1 MLSGLRKFFAPFLK
15 LKTMTDKQPNITN
28 GAEAQKPGL
37 VRRLYNWMLSWAES
51 PWAGWAM
58 FLFAMAEAVIFPIP
72 PDVLLLA
79 LCVGMPKKSFKYALI
94 CTAGSVV
101 GAIVG
106 FSLGAFA
113 WEAVDSLFIPGV
125 FSQES
130 FDNVGELY
138 KELNFW
144 LVFTAGFTPLPYKL
158 ITISA
163 GVFLGIAQFPIF
175 ILASIISRGLRF
187 FLVAGLVWKFGAP
200 IKKFI
205 DKYFNLCAIAF
216 TVLLIGGFVLIKYAL

>member
-1 MLSGLRKFFAPFLK
+1 
-15 LKTMTDKQPNITN
+15 MTDKQTNITN
-28 GAEAQKPGL
+28 GAEAKKPGL

-94 CTAGSVV
+94 CSAGSVV
-101 GAIVG
+101 GAVIG
-106 FSLGAFA
+106 FGLGAFA
-113 WEAVDSLFIPGV
+113 WDLVQGWFIPGV
-125 FSQES
+125 FSAES
-130 FDNVGELY
+130 FAHVGDLY
-138 KELNFW
+138 KEYNFW

-163 GVFLGIAQFPIF
+163 GVFLGIENLPIF
-175 ILASIISRGLRF
+175 ILASLISRGLRF

-216 TVLLIGGFVLIKYAL
+216 TVLLIGGFWLVGNVL

>member
-1 MLSGLRKFFAPFLK
+1 MNENQTTVPVEEK
-15 LKTMTDKQPNITN
+15 KTGI
-28 GAEAQKPGL
+28 

-58 FLFAMAEAVIFPIP
+58 FLFAMVEAIFFPIP

-101 GAIVG
+101 GAVIG
-106 FSLGAFA
+106 FGLGAFA
-113 WEAVDSLFIPGV
+113 WDLVQGWFIPGV
-125 FSQES
+125 FSAES
-130 FDNVGELY
+130 FAHVGDLY
-138 KELNFW
+138 KEYNFW

-163 GVFLGIAQFPIF
+163 GVFLGIENLPIF
-175 ILASIISRGLRF
+175 ILASLISRGLRF

-216 TVLLIGGFVLIKYAL
+216 TVLLIGGFWLVGNVL

>member
-1 MLSGLRKFFAPFLK
+1 MSE
-15 LKTMTDKQPNITN
+15 KQQILVPE
-28 GAEAQKPGL
+28 GDEAKKPGI

-58 FLFAMAEAVIFPIP
+58 FLFAMAEAIIFPIP

-101 GAIVG
+101 GAMVG
-106 FSLGAFA
+106 FGLGAFA

-125 FSQES
+125 FTQEA
-130 FDNVGELY
+130 FDNVGSLY
-138 KELNFW
+138 EQWNFW

-163 GVFLGIAQFPIF
+163 GVFLGITQFPIF
-175 ILASIISRGLRF
+175 VLASVISRGMRF

>member
-1 MLSGLRKFFAPFLK
+1 MSE
-15 LKTMTDKQPNITN
+15 KQQILVPE
-28 GAEAQKPGL
+28 GDEAKKPGL

-58 FLFAMAEAVIFPIP
+58 FLFAMAEAIIFPIP

-79 LCVGMPKKSFKYALI
+79 LCVGIPKKSFKYALI

-101 GAIVG
+101 GAMVG
-106 FSLGAFA
+106 FGLGAFA

-125 FSQES
+125 FTQEA
-130 FDNVGELY
+130 FDNVGSLY
-138 KELNFW
+138 EQWNFW

-163 GVFLGIAQFPIF
+163 GVFLGITQFPIF
-175 ILASIISRGLRF
+175 VLASVISRGMRF

-216 TVLLIGGFVLIKYAL
+216 TLLLIGGFVLIKYAL

>member
-1 MLSGLRKFFAPFLK
+1 MSEKQQILVPEGDEAK
-15 LKTMTDKQPNITN
+15 KTGI
-28 GAEAQKPGL
+28 

-58 FLFAMAEAVIFPIP
+58 FLFAMAEAIIFPIP

-101 GAIVG
+101 GAMVG
-106 FSLGAFA
+106 FGLGAFA

-125 FSQES
+125 FTQEA
-130 FDNVGELY
+130 FDNVGSLY
-138 KELNFW
+138 EQWNFW

-163 GVFLGIAQFPIF
+163 GVFLGITQFPIF
-175 ILASIISRGLRF
+175 VLASVISRGMRF

-216 TVLLIGGFVLIKYAL
+216 TLLLIGGFVLIKYAL

>member
-1 MLSGLRKFFAPFLK
+1 
-15 LKTMTDKQPNITN
+15 MTEKQLVGTEEQ
-28 GAEAQKPGL
+28 GAKKQGL
-37 VRRLYNWMLSWAES
+37 VRRLYDWMLSWAES
-51 PWAGWAM
+51 PWAGLAM
-58 FLFAMAEAVIFPIP
+58 FLFAMVESVIFPIP

-106 FSLGAFA
+106 FGLGAFA
-113 WEAVDSLFIPGV
+113 WELVDGFFIPNI
-125 FSQES
+125 FTQDA
-130 FDNVGELY
+130 FDKVEALY
-138 KELNFW
+138 EQWNFW

-163 GVFLGIAQFPIF
+163 GVFLGIGSFPIF
-175 ILASIISRGLRF
+175 ILASLISRGLRF

-216 TVLLIGGFVLIKYAL
+216 TVLLVGGFLLIKYAL